1 MKVTFETTTKVLEK
15 IHISSSK
22 TQEEIEQLRKE
33 IENVNLVN
41 DREYSVILVGLLKI
55 KIENLIKEMK
65 FLVSYFTEAKEDVKI
80 FELTVKAI
88 QCHIDILEEEK
99 IRMREN
105 FYQLKKLLD
114 DEEKCE

>member
-33 IENVNLVN
+33 IENVSLVN
-41 DREYSVILVGLLKI
+41 DREYSVILIGLLKI

-65 FLVSYFTEAKEDVKI
+65 FLVSHKTILWKKNNLIISNQLLIINNLIIIYII
-80 FELTVKAI
+80 F
-88 QCHIDILEEEK
+88 
-99 IRMREN
+99 N
-105 FYQLKKLLD
+105 KKTHLI
-114 DEEKCE
+114 

>member
-33 IENVNLVN
+33 VENSLV
-41 DREYSVILVGLLKI
+41 DREYAVILVGLLKI
-55 KIENLIKEMK
+55 KVENLIKEMK
-65 FLVSYFTEAKEDVKI
+65 FLASYFTEDKENVKI

-88 QCHIDILEEEK
+88 QCHIDILENEK
-99 IRMREN
+99 IRLKEN
-105 FYQLKKLLD
+105 FYRLKKLLD
-114 DEEKCE
+114 DEEKC

>member
-22 TQEEIEQLRKE
+22 TQKEIEQLRKE
-33 IENVNLVN
+33 VENSLV
-41 DREYSVILVGLLKI
+41 DREYAVILVGLLKI

-65 FLVSYFTEAKEDVKI
+65 FLASYFTEAKENVKI

-99 IRMREN
+99 IRMKEN
-105 FYQLKKLLD
+105 FYHLKKLLD

>member
-33 IENVNLVN
+33 VENSLV
-41 DREYSVILVGLLKI
+41 DREYAVILVGLLKI
-55 KIENLIKEMK
+55 KVENLIKEMK
-65 FLVSYFTEAKEDVKI
+65 FLASYFTEDKENVKI

-88 QCHIDILEEEK
+88 QCHIDILENEK
-99 IRMREN
+99 IRLKEN
-105 FYQLKKLLD
+105 FYRLKKLLD

>member
-33 IENVNLVN
+33 VENVSLV
-41 DREYSVILVGLLKI
+41 DREYAIILIGLLKI

-65 FLVSYFTEAKEDVKI
+65 FLASYFTEAKEDVKI

-99 IRMREN
+99 IRIKEN
-105 FYQLKKLLD
+105 FYRLKKLLD

>member
-22 TQEEIEQLRKE
+22 VQEEIEQLRKE
-33 IENVNLVN
+33 VENSLV
-41 DREYSVILVGLLKI
+41 DREYAIILVGLLKI
-55 KIENLIKEMK
+55 KVENLIKEMK
-65 FLVSYFTEAKEDVKI
+65 FLASYFTEDKENVKI

-88 QCHIDILEEEK
+88 QCHIDILEKEK
-99 IRMREN
+99 IRLKEN
-105 FYQLKKLLD
+105 FYRLKKLLD